1 MSVHVTRGR
10 MTELRPSPIPFGM
23 GVPRFAFFTKG
34 RGIHREKL
42 NSFEMSLRDASIAK
56 YNLVKVSSIFPPHCK
71 ILSAKQ
77 GIRMMR
83 PGQIVPVVMSEN
95 ATNEPSRLIAA
106 AVGLARP
113 RDPEQYGY
121 ISEHH
126 SFGEVAKR
134 AGEYSEDLAATMLAT
149 VLGVEFDPN
158 ENYDTRREIYRMSG
172 RIVESRN
179 IVQSA
184 EGDKGGAWTTVV
196 AAAVFVL

>member
-1 MSVHVTRGR
+1 
-10 MTELRPSPIPFGM
+10 M

-34 RGIHREKL
+34 RGIHKEKL
-42 NSFEMSLRDASIAK
+42 NSFEMALRDANIAK
-56 YNLVKVSSIFPPHCK
+56 YNLVKVSSIFAPHCK
-71 ILSAKQ
+71 IISSKQ
-77 GIRMMR
+77 GVRFMR

-126 SFGEVAKR
+126 SYGEVAKK

-184 EGDKGGAWTTVV
+184 EGDKDGNWTTVV
-196 AAAVFVL
+196 AAAVFIL

>member
-1 MSVHVTRGR
+1 
-10 MTELRPSPIPFGM
+10 M

-34 RGIHREKL
+34 RGIHKEKL
-42 NSFEMSLRDASIAK
+42 NSFEMSLRDAGIAR
-56 YNLVKVSSIFPPHCK
+56 YNLVKVSSIFAPHCK
-71 ILSAKQ
+71 ILSTKQ
-77 GIRMMR
+77 GVKMMR

-95 ATNEPSRLIAA
+95 ATSEPSRLIAA

-126 SFGEVAKR
+126 SFGEVAKK

-184 EGDKGGAWTTVV
+184 EGDKDGNWTTVV
-196 AAAVFVL
+196 AAAVFIL

>member
-1 MSVHVTRGR
+1 
-10 MTELRPSPIPFGM
+10 M

-42 NSFEMSLRDASIAK
+42 NSFEMALRDAGIAK
-56 YNLVKVSSIFPPHCK
+56 YNLVRVSSIFPPHCK
-71 ILSAKQ
+71 ILSQKQ

-95 ATNEPSRLIAA
+95 STNEPSRLVAS

-184 EGDKGGAWTTVV
+184 EGDKAGNWTTVV
-196 AAAVFVL
+196 AAAVFIL